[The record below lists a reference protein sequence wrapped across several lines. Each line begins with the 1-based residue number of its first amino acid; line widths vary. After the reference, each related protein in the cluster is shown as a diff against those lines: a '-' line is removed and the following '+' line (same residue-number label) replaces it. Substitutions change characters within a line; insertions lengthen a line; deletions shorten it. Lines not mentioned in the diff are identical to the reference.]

1 MKIVWKLLRLHLSIG
16 QFAGFFLANLVG
28 MIIVL
33 FSLQFYKDV
42 APFFSG
48 NDNLLK
54 SEYLI
59 LSKKIST
66 LGSITGQSTQFSE
79 ADLEEIKEQSFVKNI
94 GEFTSSQYH
103 VSAGINMA
111 GQQMRLSTQMF
122 FESVPDAFVD
132 IKSTSDWHFDERD
145 DLIPIILP
153 KNYLNLYNYGFAQ
166 SRSLP
171 QLSEGILGLIG
182 IDIHISGNGQ
192 NHDFKGNI
200 VGFSNRLNTILVPE
214 SFMKWSNKIY
224 GDGRT
229 STASRIIIE
238 VDNPAD
244 DNIVQFLQKK
254 GYETEG
260 DKLNAGK
267 TNYFLKIITGLV
279 IGIGLII
286 SILSFFVLM
295 LSIYLLLQKNTQKL
309 ENLLLIGYSPAQVS
323 RPYQLLTIGLNSCVL
338 IISLAIIFFARE
350 YYIALLNKMW
360 PSFEGENIFISTATG
375 ILLFL
380 AISIFNIIAIRH
392 KVNSLWDGTK

>member
-1 MKIVWKLLRLHLSIG
+1 M
-16 QFAGFFLANLVG
+16 
-28 MIIVL
+28 
-33 FSLQFYKDV
+33 
-42 APFFSG
+42 
-48 NDNLLK
+48 
-54 SEYLI
+54 
-59 LSKKIST
+59 T
-66 LGSITGQSTQFSE
+66 T
-79 ADLEEIKEQSFVKNI
+79 
-94 GEFTSSQYH
+94 
-103 VSAGINMA
+103 
-111 GQQMRLSTQMF
+111 
-122 FESVPDAFVD
+122 
-132 IKSTSDWHFDERD
+132 
-145 DLIPIILP
+145 
-153 KNYLNLYNYGFAQ
+153 
-166 SRSLP
+166 
-171 QLSEGILGLIG
+171 
-182 IDIHISGNGQ
+182 
-192 NHDFKGNI
+192 
-200 VGFSNRLNTILVPE
+200 
-214 SFMKWSNKIY
+214 
-224 GDGRT
+224 
-229 STASRIIIE
+229 RIIIE
-238 VDNPAD
+238 IDNPAD

-338 IISLAIIFFARE
+338 IISLTIIFFARE

-360 PSFEGENIFISTATG
+360 PSFEGENIFISIASG

>member
-1 MKIVWKLLRLHLSIG
+1 
-16 QFAGFFLANLVG
+16 
-28 MIIVL
+28 
-33 FSLQFYKDV
+33 
-42 APFFSG
+42 
-48 NDNLLK
+48 
-54 SEYLI
+54 
-59 LSKKIST
+59 
-66 LGSITGQSTQFSE
+66 
-79 ADLEEIKEQSFVKNI
+79 
-94 GEFTSSQYH
+94 
-103 VSAGINMA
+103 
-111 GQQMRLSTQMF
+111 
-122 FESVPDAFVD
+122 
-132 IKSTSDWHFDERD
+132 
-145 DLIPIILP
+145 
-153 KNYLNLYNYGFAQ
+153 
-166 SRSLP
+166 
-171 QLSEGILGLIG
+171 
-182 IDIHISGNGQ
+182 
-192 NHDFKGNI
+192 
-200 VGFSNRLNTILVPE
+200 
-214 SFMKWSNKIY
+214 MKWSNKIY

>member
-1 MKIVWKLLRLHLSIG
+1 MKIVWKLLRQHLSIG

-66 LGSITGQSTQFSE
+66 LGSITGQSSQFSE
-79 ADLEEIKEQSFVKNI
+79 TDLEEIKGQPFVKNI

-132 IKSTSDWHFDERD
+132 IKSISDWHFDERD

-224 GDGRT
+224 GDGHT

-238 VDNPAD
+238 IDNPAD

-360 PSFEGENIFISTATG
+360 PSFEGENIFISIASG

>member
-1 MKIVWKLLRLHLSIG
+1 MKIVWKLLRQHLSIG

-380 AISIFNIIAIRH
+380 AISIFNH

>member
-1 MKIVWKLLRLHLSIG
+1 MKIVWKLLRQHLSIG

-309 ENLLLIGYSPAQVS
+309 ENLLLIGYSPTQVS

>member
-1 MKIVWKLLRLHLSIG
+1 MKIVWKLLRQHLIIG

>member
-1 MKIVWKLLRLHLSIG
+1 MKIVWKLLRQHLSIG

>member
-1 MKIVWKLLRLHLSIG
+1 
-16 QFAGFFLANLVG
+16 
-28 MIIVL
+28 
-33 FSLQFYKDV
+33 
-42 APFFSG
+42 
-48 NDNLLK
+48 
-54 SEYLI
+54 
-59 LSKKIST
+59 
-66 LGSITGQSTQFSE
+66 
-79 ADLEEIKEQSFVKNI
+79 
-94 GEFTSSQYH
+94 
-103 VSAGINMA
+103 MA

>member
-1 MKIVWKLLRLHLSIG
+1 MKIVWKLLRQHLSIG

-79 ADLEEIKEQSFVKNI
+79 ADLEEIKEQSVVKNI
-94 GEFTSSQYH
+94 GEFTSRQYH

>member
-1 MKIVWKLLRLHLSIG
+1 MKIVWKLLRQHLSIG

-182 IDIHISGNGQ
+182 INIHISGNGQ

>member
-1 MKIVWKLLRLHLSIG
+1 MKIVWKLLRQHLSIG

-200 VGFSNRLNTILVPE
+200 VVFSNRLNTILVPE

>member
-1 MKIVWKLLRLHLSIG
+1 MKIVWKLLRQHLSIG

-182 IDIHISGNGQ
+182 IDIHISGHGQ

>member
-1 MKIVWKLLRLHLSIG
+1 MKIVWKLLRQHLSIG

-66 LGSITGQSTQFSE
+66 LGSITGQSTQFSK

-182 IDIHISGNGQ
+182 IDIYISGNGQ

-224 GDGRT
+224 GNGRT

>member
-1 MKIVWKLLRLHLSIG
+1 MKIVWKLLRQHLSIG

-171 QLSEGILGLIG
+171 QLSEGILGLIC

>member
-1 MKIVWKLLRLHLSIG
+1 MKIVWKLLRQHLSIS

>member
-1 MKIVWKLLRLHLSIG
+1 MKIVWKLLRQHLSIG

-28 MIIVL
+28 MVIVL
-33 FSLQFYKDV
+33 FSLQFYNDV

-79 ADLEEIKEQSFVKNI
+79 TELEEIKRQSFVKNI

-200 VGFSNRLNTILVPE
+200 VGFSNRLNTILVPK

-224 GDGRT
+224 GDGHT
-229 STASRIIIE
+229 PAASRIIIE
-238 VDNPAD
+238 VNNPAD

-338 IISLAIIFFARE
+338 IISLTIIFFVRE

-360 PSFEGENIFISTATG
+360 PSFEGENILISIATG

-380 AISIFNIIAIRH
+380 AISILNIIAIHR

>member
-1 MKIVWKLLRLHLSIG
+1 MKIVWKLLRQHLSIG

-132 IKSTSDWHFDERD
+132 IKSTSNWHFDERD